1 MMKQLFFPVA
11 ILIAP
16 VFVSPSLSQES
27 GAPVSLKDRVS
38 YAYGVVAARQLR
50 ERGIEINIDQFME
63 AFVAVSDGG
72 DGRMT
77 PDEIGKAFDENQIFL
92 DAQLAEGEDKAN
104 LEAGKAFLSSNA
116 GKEGVVVTPRGLQ
129 YLVLNQGDGP
139 LPGLSDTVRVH
150 YHGMLIDGTV
160 FDSSVERGQ
169 PISFALTRVIPGWT
183 EALQLMPVGS
193 KYRLFI
199 PYHLAYGSKPAG
211 PLIKP
216 YSALIFEVELL
227 GIE

>member
-1 MMKQLFFPVA
+1 MKKQLFLPVA
-11 ILIAP
+11 ILVAL
-16 VFVSPSLSQES
+16 VFVSPSRSEES
-27 GAPVSLKDRVS
+27 GPPVSLQDRVS
-38 YAYGVVAARQLR
+38 YAYGVVAASQLR

-63 AFVAVSDGG
+63 AFSAVSKGEIV
-72 DGRMT
+72 RMT
-77 PDEIGKAFDENQIFL
+77 PEEIGKTFNENQIFL

-104 LEAGKAFLSSNA
+104 LDAGKAFLASNSS
-116 GKEGVVVTPRGLQ
+116 KEGIVVTPRGLQ
-129 YLVLNQGDGP
+129 YEVLEQGNGP
-139 LPGLSDTVRVH
+139 LPSVSDTVRVH

-160 FDSSVERGQ
+160 FDSSVERGAS
-169 PISFALTRVIPGWT
+169 ITFELNRVIPGWT

-199 PYHLAYGSKPAG
+199 PYYLAYGSKPAG